1 MAYVNVVKVPLL
13 KLGRAEL
20 RLNVDT
26 SSSHSEVFYGIASHL
41 DKEWLED
48 DTVKKFLILHCYAS
62 NSGPTCRLFDPGF
75 YPKPYLPV

>member
-26 SSSHSEVFYGIASHL
+26 SSSHSKVFYGIADYLAYDMPIFMANCASSLH
-41 DKEWLED
+41 W
-48 DTVKKFLILHCYAS
+48 IL
-62 NSGPTCRLFDPGF
+62 P
-75 YPKPYLPV
+75 